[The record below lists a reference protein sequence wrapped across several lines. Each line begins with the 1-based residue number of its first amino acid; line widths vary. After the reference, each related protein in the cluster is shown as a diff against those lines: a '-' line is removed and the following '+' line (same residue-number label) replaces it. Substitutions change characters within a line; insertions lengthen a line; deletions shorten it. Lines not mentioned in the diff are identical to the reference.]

1 MNSKIK
7 PNQNVNKVQKQVHVT
22 RREFYKIIGT
32 FGLTSTLLGLS
43 ELTSFNCLPSSK
55 ALANSASDVNV
66 NRYKKKPRFQLK
78 LGTSQNAETL
88 LKTRMG
94 TLSFISD
101 LESRTD
107 GEVRVEFVGSN
118 KLCNELTCVKLCQ
131 EGDVD
136 IFTTT
141 TQNAAHR
148 APYMNVLDFPYLWPG
163 RAAQY
168 HFFYHSKSEKLFRE
182 PIRKFHKLQFL
193 FTHCALRGIMMG
205 KKFKDQPKIM
215 TIKELEGKK
224 LRVTSTQ
231 LGRIAMKLL
240 GTNPV
245 PVAWKDTLRALQ
257 IGAIDGAETFSS
269 ACAHGMVK
277 AVTQDI
283 HCNLFAGNAHTSM
296 NLNTFENLDAYLQD
310 AVMESSYLTQVQTQ
324 NANEAALTNIIGITD
339 PPLAGT
345 IYDKYGVKNCIWPH
359 EELAKAEQM
368 VSPKYNPDPWKK
380 WIERLSRMAKVD
392 NIFEELYSIA
402 RQLPETTIPLD
413 VEPRRWWK
421 R

>member
-1 MNSKIK
+1 MDGKIGPATGK
-7 PNQNVNKVQKQVHVT
+7 EQNQTPVT
-22 RREFYKIIGT
+22 RRQFYKIIGA
-32 FGLTSTLLGLS
+32 FGLTSTLLSLS
-43 ELTSFNCLPSSK
+43 ELTSFKFLPSSQ
-55 ALANSASDVNV
+55 ALADSTSKVQKK
-66 NRYKKKPRFQLK
+66 RYQKKPRVRLK
-78 LGTSQNAETL
+78 LGTSQSAETL

-101 LESRTD
+101 LESRTN
-107 GEVRVEFVGSN
+107 GEIRVEFIGSN

-148 APYMNVLDFPYLWPG
+148 AMYMNVLDFPYLWPG

-168 HFFYHSKSEKLFRE
+168 HFFYHSKSEELFRE

-205 KKFKDQPKIM
+205 QKFKDQPKIM
-215 TIKELEGKK
+215 TIKALEGKK

-240 GTNPV
+240 GTTPV
-245 PVAWKDTLRALQ
+245 PVAWKDTLNALEV
-257 IGAIDGAETFSS
+257 GAIDGAETFSS

-277 AVTQDI
+277 AVTQDV

-296 NLNTFENLDAYLQD
+296 NLDTFENLEAHLKD
-310 AVMESSYLTQVQTQ
+310 AVMESSYLTQVLVQ
-324 NANEAALTNIIGITD
+324 NANEAALTNIIGTTD
-339 PPLAGT
+339 PPLPGT
-345 IYDKYGVKNCIWPH
+345 IYDTYGVKNCIWSLD
-359 EELAKAEQM
+359 ELAKAEQM
-368 VSPKYNPDPWKK
+368 VSPKFNPDPWKK
-380 WIERLSRMAKVD
+380 WIERLSRMVKTD
-392 NIFEELYSIA
+392 NIFEELYTIA
-402 RQLPETTIPLD
+402 RQIPENTIPLN
-413 VEPRRWWK
+413 VAPRRWWK
-421 R
+421 G

>member
-1 MNSKIK
+1 MGSKIN
-7 PNQNVNKVQKQVHVT
+7 PNHKTYKDQNQGSVT

-43 ELTSFNCLPSSK
+43 ELTSFNFLPFSK
-55 ALANSASDVNV
+55 ALADTTAKVQKS
-66 NRYKKKPRFQLK
+66 RYKKKPRIQLK
-78 LGTSQNAETL
+78 LGTSQSAETL

-107 GEVRVEFVGSN
+107 GEIRVEFVGLN

-131 EGDVD
+131 EGDID

-168 HFFYHSKSEKLFRE
+168 YFFYHPKSEDLFRE
-182 PIRKFHKLQFL
+182 PVRKFHKLQFL

-205 KKFKDQPKIM
+205 TKFKDQPKIM
-215 TIKELEGKK
+215 TIKALEGKK

-240 GTNPV
+240 GTTPV
-245 PVAWKDTLRALQ
+245 PVAWKDTLNALEV
-257 IGAIDGAETFSS
+257 GAIDGAETFSS

-277 AVTQDI
+277 AVTQDV

-296 NLNTFENLDAYLQD
+296 NLEIFENLEAHLKD
-310 AVMESSYLTQVQTQ
+310 AVMESSYLTQVLVQ
-324 NANEAALTNIIGITD
+324 NANEAALTNIIGTTD
-339 PPLAGT
+339 PPLPGT
-345 IYDKYGVKNCIWPH
+345 IYDRYGVKNCVWSRD
-359 EELAKAEQM
+359 ELAKAEQM
-368 VSPKYNPDPWKK
+368 VSPKFNPEPWKK
-380 WIERLSRMAKVD
+380 WIERLSRMVKTD
-392 NIFEELYSIA
+392 NIFEELHTIA
-402 RQLPETTIPLD
+402 RQIPENTNPLN
-413 VEPRRWWK
+413 VEPGRWWK
-421 R
+421 